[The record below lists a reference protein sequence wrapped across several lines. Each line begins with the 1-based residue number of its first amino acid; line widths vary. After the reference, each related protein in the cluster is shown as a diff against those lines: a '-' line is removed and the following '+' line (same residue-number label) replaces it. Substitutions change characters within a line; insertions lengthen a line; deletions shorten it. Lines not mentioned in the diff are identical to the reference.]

1 MRVVEGSIGRRQKI
15 RMMSSGNEFMVE
27 RVGIFTPKRKD
38 TEALAAGGV
47 GYIIAGIKDIESAPV
62 GDTITLAQRPAAQAL
77 SGFKQVQP
85 RVFAGLFPISSDDYE
100 DCREALRKLKL
111 NDAALMFEPETS
123 QALGFGFRCGF
134 LGMLHMEIVQER
146 LEREYDLDLITT
158 APTVVYQVET
168 TAGELIEIHN
178 PAGVSVP
185 LLTPAHL
192 IQANILLPEAY
203 IGPVITLCIEKRG
216 VQKDMQFLGNQV
228 SLVFLL
234 PLSEVVLDFFDRL
247 KSVSRGYA
255 SFDYEFVRFEAAN
268 LVKLDVLINGEKV
281 DALSLIV
288 HRSNAD
294 YRGRELAA
302 KMKELIPRQMFDVA
316 IQAAIGSNIIAR
328 TNVKA
333 LRKNVTAKCYG
344 GDVTRKRKLL
354 EKQKAGKK
362 RMKQVGSVEI
372 PQDAFLAVLKVDN

>member
-1 MRVVEGSIGRRQKI
+1 
-15 RMMSSGNEFMVE
+15 
-27 RVGIFTPKRKD
+27 
-38 TEALAAGGV
+38 
-47 GYIIAGIKDIESAPV
+47 
-62 GDTITLAQRPAAQAL
+62 
-77 SGFKQVQP
+77 
-85 RVFAGLFPISSDDYE
+85 
-100 DCREALRKLKL
+100 
-111 NDAALMFEPETS
+111 
-123 QALGFGFRCGF
+123 
-134 LGMLHMEIVQER
+134 MLHMEIVQER

-158 APTVVYQVET
+158 APTVIYQVVT
-168 TAGELIEIHN
+168 TAGEVIEIHN
-178 PAGVSVP
+178 PAD
-185 LLTPAHL
+185 LPA
-192 IQANILLPEAY
+192 INKISEIREPVIRANILLPEQY
-203 IGPVITLCIEKRG
+203 IGAVIALCIEKRG
-216 VQKDMQFLGNQV
+216 MQKDMQYLGNQV
-228 SLVFLL
+228 SLVFEL

-255 SFDYEFVRFEAAN
+255 SFDYELLRFDAAN

-281 DALSLIV
+281 DALSLIL

-294 YRGRELAA
+294 YRGRELVS

-344 GDVTRKRKLL
+344 GDITRKRKLL

-372 PQDAFLAVLKVDN
+372 PQDAFLAVLKVDS

>member
-1 MRVVEGSIGRRQKI
+1 MQGSIRPKQKI
-15 RMMSSGNEFMVE
+15 RMMSSGQDFLVE
-27 RVGIFTPKRKD
+27 KVGVFTPKRLD
-38 TEALAAGGV
+38 TDGLQAGGV
-47 GYIIAGIKDIESAPV
+47 GYIIAGIKDIESARV
-62 GDTITLAQRPAAQAL
+62 GDTITLAQHPAESPLAD
-77 SGFKQVQP
+77 FKQVQP

-100 DCREALRKLKL
+100 DCREALKKLKL
-111 NDAALMFEPETS
+111 NDAALHFEPETS

-168 TAGELIEIHN
+168 TAGELVEIHN
-178 PAGVSVP
+178 PAD
-185 LLTPAHL
+185 LPAINKIDEIREPI
-192 IQANILLPEAY
+192 IQANILLPEEY
-203 IGPVITLCIEKRG
+203 IGAVISLCIEKRG
-216 VQKDMQFLGNQV
+216 VQKDMQFLGKQV
-228 SLVFLL
+228 SLVFEL

-255 SFDYEFVRFEAAN
+255 SFDYEFLRFDASN

-294 YRGRELAA
+294 YRGRELAS

-316 IQAAIGSNIIAR
+316 ILSLIHI
-328 TNVKA
+328 
-333 LRKNVTAKCYG
+333 
-344 GDVTRKRKLL
+344 
-354 EKQKAGKK
+354 
-362 RMKQVGSVEI
+362 
-372 PQDAFLAVLKVDN
+372 